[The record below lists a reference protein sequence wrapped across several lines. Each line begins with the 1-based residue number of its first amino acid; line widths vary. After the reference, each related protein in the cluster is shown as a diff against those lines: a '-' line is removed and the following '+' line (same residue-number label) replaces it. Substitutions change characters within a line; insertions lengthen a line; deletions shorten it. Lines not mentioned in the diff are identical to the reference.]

1 MMRRALATCAV
12 LALALAVPVLSP
24 AQPGQGG
31 QLGIQARPDTITFG
45 QSTTIS
51 GKLRGRDNE
60 NVATVLQENPHPYTG
75 GFQNVATTTTDSN
88 GDYSFRVAPN
98 RNTRYR
104 VVAQR
109 TPAET
114 SDEVFVQVRIRVSIR
129 LSDST
134 PRRGALVRFSGSAA
148 PEHDGRLARIQRRTS
163 TGDFRTVARTA
174 LRDAGD
180 ERSTYSRRLRVRRDG
195 VYRVLVPAD
204 GDHATGTSRART
216 IRVH

>member
-1 MMRRALATCAV
+1 MPRVLVICAV
-12 LALALAVPVLSP
+12 VAAALAVPVLAP

-31 QLGIQARPDTITFG
+31 QLGIQARPATVTFG
-45 QSTTIS
+45 QSTAIS

-60 NVATVLQENPHPYTG
+60 NVTVALEGKPFPYTG
-75 GFQNVATTTTDSN
+75 AFEEVATTTTNAN
-88 GDYSFRVAPN
+88 GDYSFRVVPT

-104 VVAQR
+104 AVARR

-114 SDEVFVQVRIRVSIR
+114 SDEVLVQVRIRVSIR

-148 PEHDGRLARIQRRTS
+148 PEHDGRVARIQRRTS
-163 TGDFRTVARTA
+163 TGAFRTVARTA
-174 LRDAGD
+174 LQDAGD
-180 ERSTYSRRLRVRRDG
+180 ARSTYSRRLRIRRDG
-195 VYRVLVPAD
+195 VYRVLVPGD
-204 GDHATGTSRART
+204 GDHATGTSRARS